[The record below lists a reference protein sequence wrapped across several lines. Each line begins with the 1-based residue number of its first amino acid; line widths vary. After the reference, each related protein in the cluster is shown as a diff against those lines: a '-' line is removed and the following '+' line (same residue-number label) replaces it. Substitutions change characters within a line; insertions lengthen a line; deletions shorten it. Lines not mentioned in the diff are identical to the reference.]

1 MDGYASYFTVLH
13 YGPTY
18 SFNVYKSMADTDEYY
33 GGLVA
38 LSQEDYNNLQREDQ
52 NDILETPDGVQI
64 TPVSGNIYDG
74 YVYSEAKPFVAA
86 HNVPVPKYSES
97 NVEKFTLIGFTAAP
111 AGYTVVEH
119 GFLFTR
125 NADVSSMT
133 VEDVDMK
140 NVVRMK
146 SSNTTVGD
154 QFVVDIKNPAASVSF
169 KYSAYAVIKDAE
181 GNTSYI
187 YSNIIDGT
195 NNF

>member
-1 MDGYASYFTVLH
+1 
-13 YGPTY
+13 
-18 SFNVYKSMADTDEYY
+18 
-33 GGLVA
+33 
-38 LSQEDYNNLQREDQ
+38 
-52 NDILETPDGVQI
+52 
-64 TPVSGNIYDG
+64 
-74 YVYSEAKPFVAA
+74 
-86 HNVPVPKYSES
+86 
-97 NVEKFTLIGFTAAP
+97 
-111 AGYTVVEH
+111 
-119 GFLFTR
+119 
-125 NADVSSMT
+125 MT